1 MVQATPVQDRVDH
14 TAPVRA
20 LSSLT
25 RRDAAAVRATVRAAG
40 NVYAV
45 EEHDDYD
52 GYLSLLL
59 TPPQEGGA
67 SSLVSGRTGAVDL
80 AAVQGDS
87 MTALGCY
94 PSVGAAMLVLRAA
107 LEREDADAA
116 PHEDARLLRDRHG
129 ADADLHAAMRADSAN
144 GDRWQAVIRAIDR
157 EDH

>member
-1 MVQATPVQDRVDH
+1 MVQATPGQLRLDQ
-14 TAPVRA
+14 TATIRA

-40 NVYAV
+40 NFYAV

-59 TPPQEGGA
+59 TPPQEGA
-67 SSLVSGRTGAVDL
+67 TYLVSGRTGAVDL
-80 AAVQGDS
+80 AAVRGDS

-94 PSVGAAMLVLRAA
+94 PSMGAAMLALRSA
-107 LEREDADAA
+107 LENEGEDAAA
-116 PHEDARLLRDRHG
+116 HEEARLLLDRHG
-129 ADADLHAAMRADSAN
+129 GDADLHAAMRADAAD
-144 GDRWQAVIRAIDR
+144 GERWRAVVRAIDAR